1 MSSATPQSAAAATR
15 RNRYPT
21 SGTVV
26 FIDMA
31 GFTAL
36 TDAHGD
42 EQAVGVVD
50 RFESAVESSLSDPA
64 ALIKFIGDAA
74 MLAFETTAEAVASI
88 AAIMDR
94 WASDGFPEL
103 RVGLH
108 YGPLTWRAGD
118 AYGATVNLAS
128 RVAGHAA
135 GNQVLATA
143 SSAANLP
150 AGSYAPVGAFT
161 PRGTAH
167 PVQLVEVKT
176 GAAPSTVDPVCQM
189 RLTRGQGVAT
199 VVHDGDRWELCSLTC
214 ARRFT
219 TNPNLYLA
227 QLRQPTPPPPSTG
240 LPPGLIG

>member
-1 MSSATPQSAAAATR
+1 MSSATPQPTAAAAR
-15 RNRYPT
+15 RNRHPT

-36 TDAHGD
+36 TEAHGD

-50 RFESAVESSLSDPA
+50 KFESAVESSLPDPA

-74 MLAFETTAEAVASI
+74 MLAFETTVEAVAAI
-88 AAIMDR
+88 ATVMDR

-118 AYGATVNLAS
+118 VYGATVNLAS

-143 SSAANLP
+143 SAAAALP
-150 AGSYAPVGAFT
+150 EGSYAPAGAFT

-167 PVQLVEVKT
+167 LIRLVEVKT
-176 GAAPSTVDPVCQM
+176 GAAQTSVDPVCQM

-199 VVHDGDRWELCSLTC
+199 VAHDGDRWELCSLTC

-227 QLRQPTPPPPSTG
+227 QLRQPNPPPPNTG
-240 LPPGLIG
+240 LTPGLIG

>member
-1 MSSATPQSAAAATR
+1 MSSATPKPAAAATHR
-15 RNRYPT
+15 HPT

-36 TDAHGD
+36 TEAHGD

-50 RFESAVESSLSDPA
+50 EFEYAVKSSLLDPT

-74 MLAFETTAEAVASI
+74 MLAFDTTAEAVAGVT
-88 AAIMDR
+88 AVMDS

-135 GNQVLATA
+135 GNQVLATP
-143 SSAANLP
+143 SSAAALP
-150 AGSYAPVGAFT
+150 QGSYAPVGAFT

-176 GAAPSTVDPVCQM
+176 GAAPTSVDPVCQM

-227 QLRQPTPPPPSTG
+227 QLRQPTAPPPSTG